1 MPRGP
6 KGGKRSADVIGNA
19 VQAMDRNG
27 GVTLA
32 ASVTPKQRAGIAKKV
47 A

>member
-6 KGGKRSADVIGNA
+6 KGGKRPADVIGNA
-19 VQAMDRNG
+19 VQAMGQKG
-27 GVTLA
+27 GATLG
-32 ASVTPKQRAGIAKKV
+32 ASMTPEQRAGIAKNV